1 MGRMTKKMKNKI
13 LIKLIV
19 PEIDCSFD
27 VIVPV
32 NEIIWKIEKLI
43 LKSVN
48 DLSGGSLDINKNYI
62 LFNKSS
68 GLQYKKNS
76 ILIDTDIRN
85 ATELVLISVK

>member
-1 MGRMTKKMKNKI
+1 MKNKI

-19 PEIDCSFD
+19 PEIDCTFD
-27 VIVPV
+27 VIIPV

-48 DLSGGSLDINKNYI
+48 DLSNGSLDLKKNYI
-62 LFNKSS
+62 LFNKYT
-68 GLQYKKNS
+68 GLQYEKNS

-85 ATELVLISVK
+85 ATELILLSLK

>member
-1 MGRMTKKMKNKI
+1 MKNKI